1 MQRPHVIANKG
12 CPICGLTTSVAADD
26 GANFRI
32 DCSSCGAFRITR
44 TAAEVLAHWDLDETI
59 WTKIS
64 YQLRRMTDRSEP
76 PKLNTT
82 DLEQLRDGPSI
93 PTPDVILDEFVLWL
107 GSHLEFAGQAI
118 DLKYESHKA
127 VLGAVN
133 SDAYN
138 YLLAAI
144 AQSPWFAGKP
154 AKVLSGALPFAQCT
168 LTPSG
173 WARYRELS
181 ASKVA
186 SRYGFMAMKYNDP
199 ELDGIVRDWFVPAV
213 KAVGFELRR
222 LDDGQAAGL
231 IDDQLRVAI
240 RTSRFLVC
248 DLTHG
253 NRGAY
258 WEAGYAEG
266 LGRPVIYTCRAD
278 VFNDKSHVDHPH
290 FDTGHLVTIPWSP
303 TDPGTAAAKLKA
315 TIRATLPAEATLVD

>member
-1 MQRPHVIANKG
+1 MSSAAAHNTAGLLAGLVTAILDQSPDEERLLLGGLLTAGAIA
-12 CPICGLTTSVAADD
+12 
-26 GANFRI
+26 GA
-32 DCSSCGAFRITR
+32 
-44 TAAEVLAHWDLDETI
+44 
-59 WTKIS
+59 
-64 YQLRRMTDRSEP
+64 
-76 PKLNTT
+76 KL
-82 DLEQLRDGPSI
+82 
-93 PTPDVILDEFVLWL
+93 PDVLEPAIHSHHRALFHSFVVLFGAGWAAKKLILDEFVLWL

-118 DLKYESHKA
+118 DLKYENHRA

-133 SDAYN
+133 IDSYN

-144 AQSPWFAGKP
+144 AQSPWFAGKA
-154 AKVLSGALPFAQCT
+154 AKVLSGAWPFVQCT

-181 ASKVA
+181 LSKVA

-213 KAVGFELRR
+213 RAVGFDLRR
-222 LDDGQAAGL
+222 LDSGQAAGL

-278 VFNDKSHVDHPH
+278 VFDDKNHVNHPH